1 MEAKLWTVD
10 SMPWEIVNP
19 SFERRLVHGERT
31 MLAFLH
37 LHRGCQV
44 PRHSHHNEQASYV
57 IEGRLRFLV
66 GAEQMEEVVVG
77 PGQVLFLPSHL
88 PHSAEALEDTR
99 GIDVFT
105 PPRQDWLDG
114 TDEYLRR

>member
-1 MEAKLWTVD
+1 M
-10 SMPWEIVNP
+10 
-19 SFERRLVHGERT
+19 
-31 MLAFLH
+31 
-37 LHRGCQV
+37 
-44 PRHSHHNEQASYV
+44 

-66 GAEQMEEVVVG
+66 GAEGEEVVVG

>member
-1 MEAKLWTVD
+1 MQAKLSTVD
-10 SMPWEIVNP
+10 AQPWEVVNP
-19 SFERRLVHGERT
+19 SLERRLVTGERI

-37 LHRGCQV
+37 LRRGCQV
-44 PRHSHHNEQASYV
+44 PRHSHHNEQLSYV

-66 GAEQMEEVVVG
+66 GPEQEEVVVG
-77 PGQVLFLPSHL
+77 PGQVLFLPGHL

-99 GIDVFT
+99 GIDVFS

-114 TDEYLRR
+114 TDDYLRR

>member
-1 MEAKLWTVD
+1 LKETIDMEAKLWTVD
-10 SMPWEIVNP
+10 SMPWEVVNP

-37 LHRGCQV
+37 LHRGCMV

-66 GAEQMEEVVVG
+66 GAEEEEVIV
-77 PGQVLFLPSHL
+77 PSHL

>member
-1 MEAKLWTVD
+1 MQAKLWRVD
-10 SMPWEIVNP
+10 SQPWEVVNP
-19 SFERRLVHGERT
+19 SFERKLVTGERV
-31 MLAFLH
+31 MLAFLR
-37 LHRGCQV
+37 LHRGCMV

-66 GAEQMEEVVVG
+66 GNEQEEVVVG
-77 PGQVLFLPSHL
+77 SGEVLFLPSHL

-99 GIDVFT
+99 GLDVFS

-114 TDEYLRR
+114 TDDYLRR

>member
-10 SMPWEIVNP
+10 SMPWESVNP
-19 SFERRLVHGERT
+19 SLERRLVHGERV
-31 MLAFLH
+31 MLAYLH
-37 LHRGCQV
+37 LHRGCRV

-57 IEGRLRFLV
+57 IEGRLRFRV
-66 GAEQMEEVVVG
+66 GTEDEEIVVG
-77 PGQVLFLPSHL
+77 PGQVLVLPGNL

-99 GIDVFT
+99 GIDVFS

-114 TDEYLRR
+114 TDDYLRR